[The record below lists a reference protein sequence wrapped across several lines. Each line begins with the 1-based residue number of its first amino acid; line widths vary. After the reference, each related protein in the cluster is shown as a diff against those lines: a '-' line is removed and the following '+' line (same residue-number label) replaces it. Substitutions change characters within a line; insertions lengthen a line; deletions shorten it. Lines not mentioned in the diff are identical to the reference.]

1 MHLIIGKYEERDRNA
16 HPVNGALSDEA
27 RPLGLPT
34 RMNEQKGR
42 VTQCSKPLQRQ
53 ERYAQ
58 YNPCISTNNG

>member
-1 MHLIIGKYEERDRNA
+1 MGLMVDTYKERDRNT

-42 VTQCSKPLQRQ
+42 VTVCSKPLQRQ
-53 ERYAQ
+53 EWYTRFQFY
-58 YNPCISTNNG
+58 